1 MTQADLIVAAI
12 DALNEAAVPYLLA
25 GSVATNAYS
34 IPRSTKDADFV
45 VEMNAESL
53 AQVSRRLEPLFELDP
68 QQHLETTTWTRRYIL
83 KARTLPFEV
92 ELFLKST
99 DPHHQEQWQ
108 RRREIFIA
116 FLNRSTF
123 LPTPEDIIIQK
134 VRWGRPK
141 DLADAGG
148 IMSVRGKT
156 LDWSYIERWCDAHH
170 TRQRLET
177 VKASIPADLI
187 L

>member
-1 MTQADLIVAAI
+1 MATRG
-12 DALNEAAVPYLLA
+12 VPTVPS
-25 GSVATNAYS
+25 GWEVV
-34 IPRSTKDADFV
+34 RSRF
-45 VEMNAESL
+45 
-53 AQVSRRLEPLFELDP
+53 Q
-68 QQHLETTTWTRRYIL
+68 ETSCFGQGCL
-83 KARTLPFEV
+83 KTVLSSGFD
-92 ELFLKST
+92 SM
-99 DPHHQEQWQ
+99 
-108 RRREIFIA
+108 
-116 FLNRSTF
+116 
-123 LPTPEDIIIQK
+123 
-134 VRWGRPK
+134 RWGRPK